1 MKVQLLSDNQILF
14 KLSAPLLRLMIL
26 NLLATN
32 SSYGYEITNTLRTI
46 YPMNESSLYIALK
59 ELSEKEFVTCQ
70 FKIIAGKL
78 RKYYS
83 ITSSGRVVLS
93 QKNPICRKQL
103 NDILEIISATI

>member
-1 MKVQLLSDNQILF
+1 
-14 KLSAPLLRLMIL
+14 MIL

-32 SSYGYEITNTLRTI
+32 NSYGYEITNTLRTI
-46 YPMNESSLYIALK
+46 YPMNESSVYTALK
-59 ELSEKEFVTCQ
+59 ELSEKEFVSCQ
-70 FKIIAGKL
+70 FKVVDGKL

-103 NDILEIISATI
+103 NDILEIVSAAK

>member
-46 YPMNESSLYIALK
+46 YPMNESSVYIALK

-78 RKYYS
+78 RAKLQQILKHVMQIFLDS
-83 ITSSGRVVLS
+83 IIRIAMLL
-93 QKNPICRKQL
+93 KIFIEKQQ
-103 NDILEIISATI
+103 AV